1 MKRLLKATAIAA
13 SAGMIMSSAALAAYP
28 EKEIQVL
35 VGFSAGG
42 GTDVMART
50 VAPFVEKY
58 LGNGAKLVIKNMP
71 GAGGRIAVTA
81 VAEAAPDGYT
91 LGTYNLPGVM
101 ARTVDGSRVKY
112 TPESFTFLANMVND
126 PNVIVTGKK
135 TGIDTMAK
143 LLDKAKK
150 DPGALTVGM
159 AALSGDDRFALTSLE
174 KLTGTKFNVVPFKGT
189 APTRSAVMGGH
200 VPVAVM
206 NVSEVVSFRNEFN
219 VLGVTAAKRSAFAPD
234 IPTLKE
240 QGLDVINGSLRGFVG
255 PAGLPPAITAKL
267 ISAFKQAF
275 NDPQL
280 QAAMKKS
287 GNVTELITG
296 DDFKTLNAQELQL
309 AKDVFKAN
317 PWR

>member
-1 MKRLLKATAIAA
+1 MRHFLKSTVLAA
-13 SAGMIMSSAALAAYP
+13 SASMMLASVALAAYP
-28 EKEIQVL
+28 EKEIQML

-58 LGNGAKLVIKNMP
+58 LGNGAKLVIKNIP
-71 GAGGRIAVTA
+71 GAGGRIAVTS

-101 ARTVDGSRVKY
+101 ARLIDGSGVKY
-112 TPESFTFLANMVND
+112 TADSFTFIANMVND

-143 LLDKAKK
+143 LVDQAKK
-150 DPGALTVGM
+150 EPGALTVGM

-174 KLTGTKFNVVPFKGT
+174 IATGTKFNVVPFKGT
-189 APTRSAVMGGH
+189 APTRSAIMGGH

-206 NVSEVVSFRNEFN
+206 NVSEVTTFRNEFN
-219 VLGVTAAKRSAFAPD
+219 VIGVTAAKRSSFAPD

-240 QGLDVINGSLRGFVG
+240 QGMNVINGSLRGFVG
-255 PAGLPPAITAKL
+255 PKGMPPEITAKL
-267 ISAFKQAF
+267 IAAFKKAF
-275 NDPQL
+275 DDPKL
-280 QAAMKKS
+280 QEAMKAS
-287 GNVTELITG
+287 GNVTEWTGG
-296 DDFKTLNAQELQL
+296 DDFKALNAEQLQR
-309 AKDVFKAN
+309 AKDVFKAT
-317 PWR
+317 PWK

>member
-1 MKRLLKATAIAA
+1 MKHLVKATVLAA
-13 SAGMIMSSAALAAYP
+13 SASMMVASAALAAYP

-101 ARTVDGSRVKY
+101 ARTIDGSGVRY
-112 TPESFTFLANMVND
+112 TADSFTFLANMVND
-126 PNVIVTGKK
+126 PNVIVTGKN

-150 DPGALTVGM
+150 EPGALTVGM
-159 AALSGDDRFALTSLE
+159 AALSGDDRFALTTLE
-174 KLTGTKFNVVPFKGT
+174 NATGTKFNVVPFKGT

-200 VPVAVM
+200 VPVAIM

-240 QGLDVINGSLRGFVG
+240 QGINVINGSLRGFVG
-255 PAGLPPAITAKL
+255 PAGMPSAITAKL

-275 NDPQL
+275 DDPKL
-280 QAAMKKS
+280 QAAMKAS
-287 GNVTELITG
+287 GNVTELTVG
-296 DDFKTLNAQELQL
+296 DDFKALNAEQLQR
-309 AKDVFKAN
+309 AKDVFKAT
-317 PWR
+317 PWK

>member
-1 MKRLLKATAIAA
+1 MKHFLKATVLAVSASMMAA
-13 SAGMIMSSAALAAYP
+13 SVALAAYP
-28 EKEIQVL
+28 EKEIQML

-58 LGNGAKLVIKNMP
+58 LGNGAKIVIKNIP

-101 ARTVDGSRVKY
+101 ARTIDGSSVKY
-112 TPESFTFLANMVND
+112 TADSFTFLANMVND
-126 PNVIVTGKK
+126 PNVIVTGKN
-135 TGIDTMAK
+135 TGIDTLAK

-150 DPGALTVGM
+150 EPGALTVGM
-159 AALSGDDRFALTSLE
+159 AALSGDDRFALTTLE
-174 KLTGTKFNVVPFKGT
+174 NATGTKFNVVPFKGT

-206 NVSEVVSFRNEFN
+206 NVSEVTSFRNEFN
-219 VLGVTAAKRSAFAPD
+219 VLGVTSTNRSAFAPD

-240 QGLDVINGSLRGFVG
+240 QGANVINGSLRGFVG
-255 PAGLPPAITAKL
+255 PKGMPAEIAAKL
-267 ISAFKQAF
+267 ISAFKKAYD
-275 NDPQL
+275 DPKL
-280 QAAMKKS
+280 QEAMKAS
-287 GNVTELITG
+287 GNVTEWTAG
-296 DDFKTLNAQELQL
+296 DDFKALNAEQLQR
-309 AKDVFKAN
+309 AKDVFKAT
-317 PWR
+317 PWK

>member
-1 MKRLLKATAIAA
+1 MKQFLKATVLAA
-13 SAGMIMSSAALAAYP
+13 SASMMLASAALAAYP
-28 EKEIQVL
+28 EKEIQLL

-58 LGNGAKLVIKNMP
+58 LGNGAKLVIKNIP

-101 ARTVDGSRVKY
+101 ARTIDGTKVMYKVD
-112 TPESFTFLANMVND
+112 SFTFLANMVND
-126 PNVIVTGKK
+126 PNVFVTGKN
-135 TGIDTMAK
+135 TGIDTMAN
-143 LLDKAKK
+143 LVDKAKK
-150 DPGALTVGM
+150 EPGAVTVGM
-159 AALSGDDRFALTSLE
+159 AAMSGDDRFALTSLE
-174 KLTGTKFNVVPFKGT
+174 IATGTKFNVVPFKGT

-206 NVSEVVSFRNEFN
+206 NVSEVTGFRNEFN

-240 QGLDVINGSLRGFVG
+240 QGFNVINGSLRGFVG
-255 PAGLPPAITAKL
+255 PTGMPPAITAKL
-267 ISAFKQAF
+267 IAAFKQAF
-275 NDPQL
+275 DDPEL
-280 QAAMKKS
+280 QAAMKAS
-287 GNVTELITG
+287 ANVTELTIG
-296 DDFKTLNAQELQL
+296 GDFKALNAQQLQR
-309 AKDVFKAN
+309 AKDVFKAT
-317 PWR
+317 PWK

>member
-1 MKRLLKATAIAA
+1 MKHLVKATVLAA
-13 SAGMIMSSAALAAYP
+13 SASMMVASAALAAYP

-35 VGFSAGG
+35 VGFS
-42 GTDVMART
+42 T

-101 ARTVDGSRVKY
+101 ARTIDGSGVRY
-112 TPESFTFLANMVND
+112 TADSFTFLANMVND
-126 PNVIVTGKK
+126 PNVIVTGKN

-150 DPGALTVGM
+150 EPGAVTVGM
-159 AALSGDDRFALTSLE
+159 AALSGDDRFALTTLE
-174 KLTGTKFNVVPFKGT
+174 NATGTKFNVVPFKGT

-200 VPVAVM
+200 VPVAIM
-206 NVSEVVSFRNEFN
+206 SEVVSFRNEFN
-219 VLGVTAAKRSAFAPD
+219 VLGVTAVKRSAFAPD

-240 QGLDVINGSLRGFVG
+240 QGINVINGSLRGFVG
-255 PAGLPPAITAKL
+255 PAGMPSAITAKL

-275 NDPQL
+275 DDPKL
-280 QAAMKKS
+280 QAAMKAS
-287 GNVTELITG
+287 GNVTELTVG
-296 DDFKTLNAQELQL
+296 DDFKALNAEQLQR
-309 AKDVFKAN
+309 AKDVFKAT
-317 PWR
+317 PWK